1 MGGNYGG
8 RKKKTVFY
16 GGGEV
21 KIEGMVDEDI
31 EIEKKWNI
39 G

>member
-8 RKKKTVFY
+8 WKKKTIFC

-31 EIEKKWNI
+31 E
-39 G
+39 

>member
-1 MGGNYGG
+1 L
-8 RKKKTVFY
+8 KEKTIFY

-31 EIEKKWNI
+31 EILI
-39 G
+39 ASVLL